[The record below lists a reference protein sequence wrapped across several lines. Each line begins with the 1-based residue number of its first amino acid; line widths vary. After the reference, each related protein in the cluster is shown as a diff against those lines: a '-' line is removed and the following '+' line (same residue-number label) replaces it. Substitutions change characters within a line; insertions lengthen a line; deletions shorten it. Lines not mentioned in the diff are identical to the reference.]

1 MRGLRKINNNAVIC
15 LDSTGQEMIAMGKG
29 IGFGT
34 LPREIPLAQVERTF
48 YNVDER
54 YLGVLRDLPPD
65 VLDFSAQLLDIARNE
80 LPYTLSPNAILTLA
94 DHIAFTIERARRN
107 IRVKMPLAYDVEQL
121 YPAEYRIGQYAV
133 KRIQKEFQVGLPGAE
148 AVGIAINLLNAR
160 VDGDSAPDAAGAG
173 CTDSEMLED
182 ITEMVENHFNLIVQR
197 DSFNYSRLAMHM
209 RYLVQRMSEGS
220 PMPEDSATRELFRSV
235 KMEYPE
241 DYDCT
246 RRIADWLA
254 ANRGWH
260 CNSEE
265 QLYLVMHIHR
275 VRVSAQGGQDGD

>member
-65 VLDFSAQLLDIARNE
+65 VLDFSARLLDIARNE

-160 VDGDSAPDAAGAG
+160 VDGDSAPDAAGTG

-197 DSFNYSRLAMHM
+197 DSFNYSRYATHM
-209 RYLVQRMSEGS
+209 QYLFGRIHTSKTIASGNSQMYDSIRAEFPDVAACAEEIAAHIQRKWGCAL
-220 PMPEDSATRELFRSV
+220 PE
-235 KMEYPE
+235 
-241 DYDCT
+241 
-246 RRIADWLA
+246 
-254 ANRGWH
+254 
-260 CNSEE
+260 EE
-265 QLYLVMHIHR
+265 KLYLILHINR
-275 VRVSAQGGQDGD
+275 ICIKEGL

>member
-65 VLDFSAQLLDIARNE
+65 VLDFSARLLDIARNE

-197 DSFNYSRLAMHM
+197 DSFNYSRYATHM
-209 RYLVQRMSEGS
+209 QYLFGRIHTSKTIASGNSQMYDSIRAEFPDVAACAEEIAAHIQRKWGCAL
-220 PMPEDSATRELFRSV
+220 PE
-235 KMEYPE
+235 
-241 DYDCT
+241 
-246 RRIADWLA
+246 
-254 ANRGWH
+254 
-260 CNSEE
+260 EE
-265 QLYLVMHIHR
+265 TLYLILHINR
-275 VRVSAQGGQDGD
+275 ICIKEGL

>member
-65 VLDFSAQLLDIARNE
+65 VLDFSARLLDIARNE

-197 DSFNYSRLAMHM
+197 DSFNYSRYATHM
-209 RYLVQRMSEGS
+209 QYLFGRIHTSKTIASGNSQMYDSIRAEFPDVAACAEEITAHIQRKWGCAL
-220 PMPEDSATRELFRSV
+220 PE
-235 KMEYPE
+235 
-241 DYDCT
+241 
-246 RRIADWLA
+246 
-254 ANRGWH
+254 
-260 CNSEE
+260 EE
-265 QLYLVMHIHR
+265 KLYLILHINR
-275 VRVSAQGGQDGD
+275 ICIKEGL

>member
-65 VLDFSAQLLDIARNE
+65 VLDFSARLLDIARNE

-197 DSFNYSRLAMHM
+197 DSFNYSRYATHM
-209 RYLVQRMSEGS
+209 QYLFGRIHTSKTIASGNSQMYDSIRVEFPDVAACAEEIAAHIQSKWGCAL
-220 PMPEDSATRELFRSV
+220 PE
-235 KMEYPE
+235 
-241 DYDCT
+241 
-246 RRIADWLA
+246 
-254 ANRGWH
+254 
-260 CNSEE
+260 EE
-265 QLYLVMHIHR
+265 KLYLILHINR
-275 VRVSAQGGQDGD
+275 ICIKEGL

>member
-65 VLDFSAQLLDIARNE
+65 VLDFSARLLDIARNE

-121 YPAEYRIGQYAV
+121 YPAEYRIGQYAA

-197 DSFNYSRLAMHM
+197 DSFNYSRYATHM
-209 RYLVQRMSEGS
+209 QYLFGRIHTSKTIASGNSQMYDSIRAEFPDVAACAEEIAAHIQRKWGCAL
-220 PMPEDSATRELFRSV
+220 PE
-235 KMEYPE
+235 
-241 DYDCT
+241 
-246 RRIADWLA
+246 
-254 ANRGWH
+254 
-260 CNSEE
+260 EE
-265 QLYLVMHIHR
+265 KLYLILHINR
-275 VRVSAQGGQDGD
+275 ICIKEGL

>member
-15 LDSTGQEMIAMGKG
+15 MDSTGQEMIAMGKG

-65 VLDFSAQLLDIARNE
+65 VLDFSARLLDIARNE

-148 AVGIAINLLNAR
+148 AVGIAINLLNAQ

-197 DSFNYSRLAMHM
+197 DSFNYSRYATHM
-209 RYLVQRMSEGS
+209 QYLFGRIHTSKTIASGNSQMYDSIRAEFPDVAACAEEIAAHIQRKWGCAL
-220 PMPEDSATRELFRSV
+220 PE
-235 KMEYPE
+235 
-241 DYDCT
+241 
-246 RRIADWLA
+246 
-254 ANRGWH
+254 
-260 CNSEE
+260 EE
-265 QLYLVMHIHR
+265 KLYLILHINR
-275 VRVSAQGGQDGD
+275 ICIKEGL

>member
-65 VLDFSAQLLDIARNE
+65 VLDFSARLLDIARNE

-197 DSFNYSRLAMHM
+197 DSFNYSRYATHM
-209 RYLVQRMSEGS
+209 QYLFGRIHTSKTIASGNSQMYDSIRAEFPAVAACAEEIAAHIQRKWGCAL
-220 PMPEDSATRELFRSV
+220 PE
-235 KMEYPE
+235 
-241 DYDCT
+241 
-246 RRIADWLA
+246 
-254 ANRGWH
+254 
-260 CNSEE
+260 EE
-265 QLYLVMHIHR
+265 KLYLILHINR
-275 VRVSAQGGQDGD
+275 ICIKEGL

>member
-65 VLDFSAQLLDIARNE
+65 VLDFSARLLDIARNE

-197 DSFNYSRLAMHM
+197 DSFNYSRYATHM
-209 RYLVQRMSEGS
+209 QYLFGRIHTSKTIASGNSQMYDSIRAEFPDVAACAEEIAAHLQRKWGCAL
-220 PMPEDSATRELFRSV
+220 PE
-235 KMEYPE
+235 
-241 DYDCT
+241 
-246 RRIADWLA
+246 
-254 ANRGWH
+254 
-260 CNSEE
+260 EE
-265 QLYLVMHIHR
+265 KLYLILHINR
-275 VRVSAQGGQDGD
+275 ICIKEGL

>member
-65 VLDFSAQLLDIARNE
+65 VLDFSARLLDIARNE

-173 CTDSEMLED
+173 CTDSERLED

-197 DSFNYSRLAMHM
+197 DSFNYSRYATHM
-209 RYLVQRMSEGS
+209 QYLFGRIHTSKTIASGNSQMYDSIRAEFPDVAACAEEIAAHIQRKWGCAL
-220 PMPEDSATRELFRSV
+220 PE
-235 KMEYPE
+235 
-241 DYDCT
+241 
-246 RRIADWLA
+246 
-254 ANRGWH
+254 
-260 CNSEE
+260 EE
-265 QLYLVMHIHR
+265 KLYLILHINR
-275 VRVSAQGGQDGD
+275 ICIKEGL

>member
-1 MRGLRKINNNAVIC
+1 
-15 LDSTGQEMIAMGKG
+15 MGKG

-65 VLDFSAQLLDIARNE
+65 VLDFSARLLDIARNE

-197 DSFNYSRLAMHM
+197 DSFNYSRYATHM
-209 RYLVQRMSEGS
+209 QYLFGRIHTSKTIASGNSQMYDSIRAEFPDVAACAEEIAAHIQRKWGCAL
-220 PMPEDSATRELFRSV
+220 PE
-235 KMEYPE
+235 
-241 DYDCT
+241 
-246 RRIADWLA
+246 
-254 ANRGWH
+254 
-260 CNSEE
+260 EE
-265 QLYLVMHIHR
+265 KLYLILHINR
-275 VRVSAQGGQDGD
+275 ICIKEGL

>member
-65 VLDFSAQLLDIARNE
+65 VLDFSARLLDIARNE

-133 KRIQKEFQVGLPGAE
+133 KRIQKEFQAGLPGAE

-197 DSFNYSRLAMHM
+197 DSFNYSRYATHM
-209 RYLVQRMSEGS
+209 QYLFGRIHTSKTIASGNSQMYDSIRAEFPDVAACAEEIAAHIQRKWGCAL
-220 PMPEDSATRELFRSV
+220 PE
-235 KMEYPE
+235 
-241 DYDCT
+241 
-246 RRIADWLA
+246 
-254 ANRGWH
+254 
-260 CNSEE
+260 EE
-265 QLYLVMHIHR
+265 KLYLILHINR
-275 VRVSAQGGQDGD
+275 ICIKEGL

>member
-65 VLDFSAQLLDIARNE
+65 VLDFSARLLDIARNE

-160 VDGDSAPDAAGAG
+160 VDGDSVPDAAGAG

-197 DSFNYSRLAMHM
+197 DSFNYSRYATHM
-209 RYLVQRMSEGS
+209 QYLFGRIHTSKTIASGNSQMYDSFRVEFPDVAACAEEIAAHIQSKWGCAL
-220 PMPEDSATRELFRSV
+220 PE
-235 KMEYPE
+235 
-241 DYDCT
+241 
-246 RRIADWLA
+246 
-254 ANRGWH
+254 
-260 CNSEE
+260 EE
-265 QLYLVMHIHR
+265 KLYLILHINR
-275 VRVSAQGGQDGD
+275 ICIKEGL

>member
-65 VLDFSAQLLDIARNE
+65 VLDFSARLLDIARNE

-133 KRIQKEFQVGLPGAE
+133 KRIQKEFQVGLPDAE

-197 DSFNYSRLAMHM
+197 DSFNYSRYATHM
-209 RYLVQRMSEGS
+209 QYLFGRIHTSKTIASGNSQMYDSIRAEFPDVAACAEEIAAHIQRKWGCAL
-220 PMPEDSATRELFRSV
+220 PE
-235 KMEYPE
+235 
-241 DYDCT
+241 
-246 RRIADWLA
+246 
-254 ANRGWH
+254 
-260 CNSEE
+260 EE
-265 QLYLVMHIHR
+265 KLYLILHINR
-275 VRVSAQGGQDGD
+275 ICIKEGL

>member
-1 MRGLRKINNNAVIC
+1 MLKAFHKINNNAVIC
-15 LDSTGQEMIAMGKG
+15 RDETGRELVAMGKG
-29 IGFGT
+29 LGYER
-34 LPREIPLAQVERTF
+34 LPRVLSLDDVERTF
-48 YNVDER
+48 YGIDPK
-54 YLGVLRDLPPD
+54 YYQVLQDLPTD
-65 VLDFSAQLLDIARNE
+65 MLDFSARVLDIARNE

-197 DSFNYSRLAMHM
+197 DSFNYSRYATHM
-209 RYLVQRMSEGS
+209 QYLFGRIHTSKTIASGNSQMYDSIRAEFPDVAACAEEIAAHIQRKWGCAL
-220 PMPEDSATRELFRSV
+220 PE
-235 KMEYPE
+235 
-241 DYDCT
+241 
-246 RRIADWLA
+246 
-254 ANRGWH
+254 
-260 CNSEE
+260 EE
-265 QLYLVMHIHR
+265 KLYLILHINR
-275 VRVSAQGGQDGD
+275 ICIKEGL

>member
-65 VLDFSAQLLDIARNE
+65 VLDFSARLLDIARNE

-160 VDGDSAPDAAGAG
+160 VDGDSVPDAAGAG

-197 DSFNYSRLAMHM
+197 DSFNYSRYATHM
-209 RYLVQRMSEGS
+209 QYLFGRIHTSKTIASGNSQMYDSIRAEFPDVAACAEEIAAHIQRKWGCAL
-220 PMPEDSATRELFRSV
+220 PE
-235 KMEYPE
+235 
-241 DYDCT
+241 
-246 RRIADWLA
+246 
-254 ANRGWH
+254 
-260 CNSEE
+260 EE
-265 QLYLVMHIHR
+265 KLYLILHINR
-275 VRVSAQGGQDGD
+275 ICIKEGL

>member
-65 VLDFSAQLLDIARNE
+65 VLDFSARLLDIARNE

-160 VDGDSAPDAAGAG
+160 VDGDSVPDAAGAG

-197 DSFNYSRLAMHM
+197 DSFNYSRYATHM
-209 RYLVQRMSEGS
+209 QYLFGRIHTSKTIASGNSQMYDSIRAEFPDVAACAEEIAAHIQRKWGCTL
-220 PMPEDSATRELFRSV
+220 PE
-235 KMEYPE
+235 
-241 DYDCT
+241 
-246 RRIADWLA
+246 
-254 ANRGWH
+254 
-260 CNSEE
+260 EE
-265 QLYLVMHIHR
+265 KLYLILHINR
-275 VRVSAQGGQDGD
+275 ICIKEGL

>member
-65 VLDFSAQLLDIARNE
+65 VLDFSARLLDIARNE
-80 LPYTLSPNAILTLA
+80 LPYTLSPTAILTLA

-197 DSFNYSRLAMHM
+197 DSFNYSRYATHM
-209 RYLVQRMSEGS
+209 QYLFGRIHTSKTIASGNSQMYDSIRVEFPDVAACAEEIAAHIQSKWGCAL
-220 PMPEDSATRELFRSV
+220 PE
-235 KMEYPE
+235 
-241 DYDCT
+241 
-246 RRIADWLA
+246 
-254 ANRGWH
+254 
-260 CNSEE
+260 EE
-265 QLYLVMHIHR
+265 KLYLILHINR
-275 VRVSAQGGQDGD
+275 ICIKEGL

>member
-65 VLDFSAQLLDIARNE
+65 VLDFSARLLDIARNE

-133 KRIQKEFQVGLPGAE
+133 KRIQKEFQAGLPGAE

-197 DSFNYSRLAMHM
+197 DSFNYSRYATHM
-209 RYLVQRMSEGS
+209 QYLFGRIHTSKTIASGNSQMYDSIRAEFPDVAACAEEIAAHIQSKWGCAL
-220 PMPEDSATRELFRSV
+220 PE
-235 KMEYPE
+235 
-241 DYDCT
+241 
-246 RRIADWLA
+246 
-254 ANRGWH
+254 
-260 CNSEE
+260 EE
-265 QLYLVMHIHR
+265 KLYLILHINR
-275 VRVSAQGGQDGD
+275 ICIKEGL

>member
-65 VLDFSAQLLDIARNE
+65 VLDFSARLLDIARNE

-148 AVGIAINLLNAR
+148 AVGIAINLMNAR

-197 DSFNYSRLAMHM
+197 DSFNYSRYATHM
-209 RYLVQRMSEGS
+209 QYLFGRIHTSKTIASGNSQMYDSIRAEFPDVAACAEEIAAHIQRKWGCAL
-220 PMPEDSATRELFRSV
+220 PE
-235 KMEYPE
+235 
-241 DYDCT
+241 
-246 RRIADWLA
+246 
-254 ANRGWH
+254 
-260 CNSEE
+260 EE
-265 QLYLVMHIHR
+265 KLYLILHINR
-275 VRVSAQGGQDGD
+275 ICIKEGL

>member
-65 VLDFSAQLLDIARNE
+65 VLDFSARLLDIARNE

-197 DSFNYSRLAMHM
+197 DSFNYSRYATHMQYLFGRIHTSKTIASGNSQTYDSIRAESPDVAACAEEIAAHIQRKWGCALA
-209 RYLVQRMSEGS
+209 
-220 PMPEDSATRELFRSV
+220 
-235 KMEYPE
+235 
-241 DYDCT
+241 
-246 RRIADWLA
+246 
-254 ANRGWH
+254 
-260 CNSEE
+260 EE
-265 QLYLVMHIHR
+265 EKLYLILHINR
-275 VRVSAQGGQDGD
+275 ICIKEGL

>member
-48 YNVDER
+48 YKVDER

-65 VLDFSAQLLDIARNE
+65 VLDFSARLLDIARNE

-197 DSFNYSRLAMHM
+197 DSFNYSRYATHM
-209 RYLVQRMSEGS
+209 QYLFGRIHTSKTIASGNSQMYDSIRAEFPDVAACAEEIAAHIQSKWGCAL
-220 PMPEDSATRELFRSV
+220 PE
-235 KMEYPE
+235 
-241 DYDCT
+241 
-246 RRIADWLA
+246 
-254 ANRGWH
+254 
-260 CNSEE
+260 EE
-265 QLYLVMHIHR
+265 KLYLILHINR
-275 VRVSAQGGQDGD
+275 ICIKEGL

>member
-65 VLDFSAQLLDIARNE
+65 VLDFSARLLDIARNE

-107 IRVKMPLAYDVEQL
+107 IRVKMPLAYDVEQR

-197 DSFNYSRLAMHM
+197 DSFNYSRYATHM
-209 RYLVQRMSEGS
+209 QYLFGRIHTSKTIASGNSQMYDSIRAEFPDVAACAEEIAAHIQRKWGCAL
-220 PMPEDSATRELFRSV
+220 PE
-235 KMEYPE
+235 
-241 DYDCT
+241 
-246 RRIADWLA
+246 
-254 ANRGWH
+254 
-260 CNSEE
+260 EE
-265 QLYLVMHIHR
+265 KLYLILHINR
-275 VRVSAQGGQDGD
+275 ICIKEGL

>member
-65 VLDFSAQLLDIARNE
+65 VLDFSARLLDIARNE
-80 LPYTLSPNAILTLA
+80 LPYTLRPNAILTLA

-197 DSFNYSRLAMHM
+197 DSFNYSRYATHM
-209 RYLVQRMSEGS
+209 QYLFGRIHTSKTIASGNSQMYDSIRAEFPDVAACAEEIAAHIQRKWGCAL
-220 PMPEDSATRELFRSV
+220 PE
-235 KMEYPE
+235 
-241 DYDCT
+241 
-246 RRIADWLA
+246 
-254 ANRGWH
+254 
-260 CNSEE
+260 EE
-265 QLYLVMHIHR
+265 KLYLILHINR
-275 VRVSAQGGQDGD
+275 ICIKEGL

>member
-65 VLDFSAQLLDIARNE
+65 VLDFSARLLDIARNE

-197 DSFNYSRLAMHM
+197 DSFNYSRYATHIQ
-209 RYLVQRMSEGS
+209 YLFGRIHTSKTIASGNSQMYDSIRAEFPDVAACAEEIAAHIQRKWGCAL
-220 PMPEDSATRELFRSV
+220 PE
-235 KMEYPE
+235 
-241 DYDCT
+241 
-246 RRIADWLA
+246 
-254 ANRGWH
+254 
-260 CNSEE
+260 EE
-265 QLYLVMHIHR
+265 NLYLILHINR
-275 VRVSAQGGQDGD
+275 ICIKEGL

>member
-65 VLDFSAQLLDIARNE
+65 VLDFSARLLDIARNE

-197 DSFNYSRLAMHM
+197 DSFNYSRYATHM
-209 RYLVQRMSEGS
+209 QYLFGRIHTSKTIASGNSQMYDSIRAEFPDVAACAEEIAAHIQSKWGCAL
-220 PMPEDSATRELFRSV
+220 PE
-235 KMEYPE
+235 
-241 DYDCT
+241 
-246 RRIADWLA
+246 
-254 ANRGWH
+254 
-260 CNSEE
+260 EE
-265 QLYLVMHIHR
+265 KLYLILHINR
-275 VRVSAQGGQDGD
+275 ICIKEGL

>member
-48 YNVDER
+48 YKVDER

-65 VLDFSAQLLDIARNE
+65 VLDFSARLLDIARNE

-197 DSFNYSRLAMHM
+197 DSFNYSRYATHM
-209 RYLVQRMSEGS
+209 QYLFGRIHTSKTIASGNSQMYDSIRAEFPDVAACAEEIAAHIQRKWGCAL
-220 PMPEDSATRELFRSV
+220 PE
-235 KMEYPE
+235 
-241 DYDCT
+241 
-246 RRIADWLA
+246 
-254 ANRGWH
+254 
-260 CNSEE
+260 EE
-265 QLYLVMHIHR
+265 KLYLILHINR
-275 VRVSAQGGQDGD
+275 ICIKEGL

>member
-65 VLDFSAQLLDIARNE
+65 VLDFSARLLDIARNE

-107 IRVKMPLAYDVEQL
+107 IRVKMPLA
-121 YPAEYRIGQYAV
+121 AEEIAAH
-133 KRIQKEFQVGLPGAE
+133 IQRKWGCALP
-148 AVGIAINLLNAR
+148 
-160 VDGDSAPDAAGAG
+160 
-173 CTDSEMLED
+173 
-182 ITEMVENHFNLIVQR
+182 
-197 DSFNYSRLAMHM
+197 
-209 RYLVQRMSEGS
+209 
-220 PMPEDSATRELFRSV
+220 
-235 KMEYPE
+235 
-241 DYDCT
+241 
-246 RRIADWLA
+246 
-254 ANRGWH
+254 
-260 CNSEE
+260 EE
-265 QLYLVMHIHR
+265 EKLYLILHINR
-275 VRVSAQGGQDGD
+275 ICIKEGL

>member
-65 VLDFSAQLLDIARNE
+65 VLDFSARLLDIARNE
-80 LPYTLSPNAILTLA
+80 LPYILSPNAILTLA

-148 AVGIAINLLNAR
+148 AVGIAINLMNAR

-197 DSFNYSRLAMHM
+197 DSFNYSRYATHM
-209 RYLVQRMSEGS
+209 QYLFGRIHTSKTIASGNSQMYDSIRAEFPDVAACAEEIAAHIQRKWGCAL
-220 PMPEDSATRELFRSV
+220 PE
-235 KMEYPE
+235 
-241 DYDCT
+241 
-246 RRIADWLA
+246 
-254 ANRGWH
+254 
-260 CNSEE
+260 EE
-265 QLYLVMHIHR
+265 KLYLILHINR
-275 VRVSAQGGQDGD
+275 ICIKEGL

>member
-65 VLDFSAQLLDIARNE
+65 VLDFSARLLDIARNE

-197 DSFNYSRLAMHM
+197 ASFNYSRYATHM
-209 RYLVQRMSEGS
+209 QYLFGRIHTSKTIASGNSQMYDSIRAEFPDVAACAEEIAAHIQRKWGCAL
-220 PMPEDSATRELFRSV
+220 PE
-235 KMEYPE
+235 
-241 DYDCT
+241 
-246 RRIADWLA
+246 
-254 ANRGWH
+254 
-260 CNSEE
+260 EE
-265 QLYLVMHIHR
+265 KLYLILHINR
-275 VRVSAQGGQDGD
+275 ICIKEGL